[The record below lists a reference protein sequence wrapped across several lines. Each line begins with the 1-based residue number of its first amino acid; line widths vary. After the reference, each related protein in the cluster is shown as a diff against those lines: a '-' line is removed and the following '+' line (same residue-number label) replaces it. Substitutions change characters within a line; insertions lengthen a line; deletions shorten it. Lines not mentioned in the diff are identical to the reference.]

1 MPIQPVSALLLGGG
15 FGRKRKKLV
24 LTETAVLGHAGK
36 FVFGLMGTKRTP
48 VVMMVGRVHYFEG
61 HSIEKVTFPTRVMKI
76 LGIQTVI
83 VTNAAG
89 GLNPEFSVGDIMI
102 LNDHIN
108 LPGLGGVHPLRGAN
122 EEDFGTR
129 FPPLSDAYDLQLRKT
144 MHLSYK
150 KLDSVASTRKLH
162 EGVYVFVSGPTFE
175 TRAECRMLRMMG
187 ADVVG
192 MSTVPEI
199 IVARHC
205 GIKVVAMSLVT
216 NCAVVEA
223 GPKGDSREVEQTR
236 DEDLHTLLEVGIAN
250 HEEVLEAGIEAA
262 KDMQVCLI
270 FFLDAGDGC

>member
-1 MPIQPVSALLLGGG
+1 MAL
-15 FGRKRKKLV
+15 V
-24 LTETAVLGHAGK
+24 VLGHAGK
-36 FVFGLMGTKRTP
+36 FVFGLLGQKRTP

-89 GLNPEFSVGDIMI
+89 GLNPEFSVGDIMV

-108 LPGLGGVHPLRGAN
+108 LPGLGGVHPLRGPN
-122 EEDFGTR
+122 EDSYGTR

-144 MHLSYK
+144 IHLSYK
-150 KLDSVASTRKLH
+150 KLKNVAPNRKLH

-205 GIKVVAMSLVT
+205 GIKVLAMSLVT
-216 NCAVVEA
+216 NCAVLEP
-223 GPKGDSREVEQTR
+223 GPRGDSILVEQTK
-236 DEDLHTLLEVGIAN
+236 DEDLHTVMEMGIAN
-250 HEEVLEAGIEAA
+250 HEEVLEAGDEAA
-262 KDMQVCLI
+262 SDFQVRLTSFWRRGWGLMVYAEQELVRQFTDDI
-270 FFLDAGDGC
+270 TA

>member
-1 MPIQPVSALLLGGG
+1 
-15 FGRKRKKLV
+15 
-24 LTETAVLGHAGK
+24 
-36 FVFGLMGTKRTP
+36 
-48 VVMMVGRVHYFEG
+48 MMVGRVHYFEG

-76 LGIQTVI
+76 LGIQVVI

-108 LPGLGGVHPLRGAN
+108 LPGLGGVHSLRGAN

-150 KLDSVASTRKLH
+150 KLGTVAPKRKLH

-175 TRAECRMLRMMG
+175 TRAECRMLRAMG

-199 IVARHC
+199 VVARHC
-205 GIKVVAMSLVT
+205 GIRVVAMSLVT
-216 NCAVVEA
+216 NCAVMEA
-223 GPKGDSREVEQTR
+223 GPRGDSILVQQTK
-236 DEDLHTLLEVGIAN
+236 DEDLHTVMEIGIAN
-250 HEEVLEAGIEAA
+250 HEEVLEAGDEAA
-262 KDMQVCLI
+262 RDMQVRLI
-270 FFLDAGDGC
+270 SFWMRG